1 MLSESENQN
10 MWNKISDIDEFQSI
24 LKRSNERPQL
34 IYKHSPSCSV
44 SFLSKQDLD
53 ANGKKLTDLADLH
66 IVNVIGQRELSNA
79 IASELNIRHESPQ
92 GLLIKD
98 GEVVWHGSHWQ
109 VNAENTL
116 VNLN

>member
-1 MLSESENQN
+1 MLYESAGQN
-10 MWNKISDIDEFQSI
+10 MWNKLSDIDEFQSI
-24 LKRSNERPQL
+24 LKQSKERPQL

-66 IVNVIGQRELSNA
+66 IVNVIGQRELSNT

-92 GLLIKD
+92 GFLIKD

-109 VNAENTL
+109 VNAEKIL

>member
-1 MLSESENQN
+1 
-10 MWNKISDIDEFQSI
+10 MWNKLSDIDEFQSI
-24 LKRSNERPQL
+24 LKRSNEKPQL

-53 ANGKKLTDLADLH
+53 ANTKKLAELADLH
-66 IVNVIGQRELSNA
+66 IVNVIGYRELSRG

-92 GLLIKD
+92 VLLVKN

-109 VNAENTL
+109 VNSGE
-116 VNLN
+116 VYSKLN